1 MPITPSV
8 VHVSDKVEKAAL
20 TLMYKGALLT
30 NRLLDLRVA
39 REVHKRRRESSSK
52 VV

>member
-8 VHVSDKVEKAAL
+8 VHVSDKVKKVVL
-20 TLMYKGALLT
+20 TLIYKDILLT

-39 REVHKRRRESSSK
+39 KEVHKRGKESSSK

>member
-1 MPITPSV
+1 MPITPLV
-8 VHVSDKVEKAAL
+8 VHVSDKVKKVVL
-20 TLMYKGALLT
+20 TSIYKGTLST

-39 REVHKRRRESSSK
+39 KEAHKRRKESSSK